1 MISFW
6 WILALV
12 FAFVGGQM
20 LMLRPNKRE
29 QAELLLRNT
38 AKKMN
43 IQPHLVPPPK
53 WLKTN
58 DKQFIACYSVIIPT
72 AKMPYWRAEKQS
84 DHSWKTVAG
93 DDFISK
99 QPIPDM
105 ASVVLAVEGQANSVS
120 FYWYEEAGIEALE
133 PLKNWMEALA
143 R

>member
-1 MISFW
+1 MSFW

-12 FAFVGGQM
+12 LVFVGGQM
-20 LMLRPNKRE
+20 LMLRPNPRE

-43 IQPHLVPPPK
+43 IQPHLVPPPN
-53 WLKTN
+53 WLQTDSKR
-58 DKQFIACYSVIIPT
+58 FIACYSVIIPT
-72 AKMPYWRAEKQS
+72 ATMPYWRAEKQS
-84 DHSWKTVAG
+84 DNSWKTVAG

-99 QPIPDM
+99 QPTPAI

-120 FYWYEEAGIEALE
+120 FYWYEEAGVEALE
-133 PLKNWMEALA
+133 PLENWMEALA